1 MELMEKERRQREQ
14 VIPLFSFRKAFPSRS
29 SLSEKRVFQMFMLKA
44 EQLKRCE
51 KEKITRI
58 NQAREQGWKHILTSS
73 GGSSPERKCFVRAV
87 KRAAGAASPAPAS
100 SKSPPEQSHPALDQ
114 TAKPQHKDASWL
126 SAGPR
131 SPLRGDPAAAGPV
144 LPSTSSRRFN
154 HGAIKRELQR
164 LQCVSKHVH
173 ISRQRGQMAAERA
186 FQVEEFLQR
195 KREAM
200 LNKVRAEGQLEYL
213 TRLRQIRLQNFNER
227 QQIKARLRGEKY
239 DSDGSDSQEANEEA
253 ELRRKKIEALKVS
266 LQEPQEQSYC
276 NLLACYITLV
286 THGLLDSF
294 SLSSY
299 LCARQAQANARAAVL
314 KEQLEKKRQ
323 EAHEREKRAWEDH
336 LASKGLKEG
345 LAGGGAAVSSTSDS
359 EAPAPPASNPS
370 SPAIS
375 MTAALKNIG
384 AITSPK
390 ETISDP
396 AAAIQSQKTLI
407 LQRLNQNLK
416 PQSPGGGSAPAPSEP
431 GPAVQQNPPSSNGDR
446 RKWEAAE
453 LPVLPLSEET
463 SKETCPAVHGE
474 FRLHDK
480 QLLSS
485 SQKNMIPS
493 PTFPVQPPL
502 QKTDLLLVGTGG
514 GGTPVFLWWFLPL
527 SRPWRRRALRSLVR
541 LFSRHGSSKVCSCR
555 DAHLCFLCAET
566 DHTVGDVIQMGGLLE
581 DVPREEWGASPVGQ
595 GLRVLQEAEPQSLS
609 QQMAS
614 STMNEDGPS
623 GCDKPDPAEE
633 LTSSED
639 RSVAEETPNLHETQG
654 PVDLECVVLEEG
666 PKPASSSPVDVQQA
680 WQLRPLDAVSRP
692 TDMMETEKNPEPSAS
707 LQQEEPL
714 FVKFCSP
721 VHRRTAALAVLSAQ
735 SSMDE
740 SSSSLASRSR
750 SVSPLRS
757 KQQNALL
764 IGLSTGMFDANN
776 PKMLRTCSLPDLGRL
791 FSPQREGAATS
802 TADAVP
808 ENNLELEDLE
818 DAAKEEEQSEAEDA
832 YEDEDLQDIRA
843 SMERLLQEEAE
854 EAVMAAGDL
863 NGNPAGDA
871 EQEPFSRQPS
881 EMDPNNQMAVDEEE
895 EDDDD
900 EEGDDDEE
908 EADEED
914 EECSNGS
921 PGDEEAGEL
930 LSNGMGEERCRNN
943 KQLNEE
949 WHSDGSEE
957 DQGGGI

>member
-1 MELMEKERRQREQ
+1 MELMEKERRQRE
-14 VIPLFSFRKAFPSRS
+14 
-29 SLSEKRVFQMFMLKA
+29 QMFMLKA

-200 LNKVRAEGQLEYL
+200 LNKVRAEGQLGARQNLAAINGSRSSGVGCRRPKVNKEEEEYL

-253 ELRRKKIEALKVS
+253 ELRRKKIEALK
-266 LQEPQEQSYC
+266 
-276 NLLACYITLV
+276 
-286 THGLLDSF
+286 
-294 SLSSY
+294 
-299 LCARQAQANARAAVL
+299 AQANARAAVL